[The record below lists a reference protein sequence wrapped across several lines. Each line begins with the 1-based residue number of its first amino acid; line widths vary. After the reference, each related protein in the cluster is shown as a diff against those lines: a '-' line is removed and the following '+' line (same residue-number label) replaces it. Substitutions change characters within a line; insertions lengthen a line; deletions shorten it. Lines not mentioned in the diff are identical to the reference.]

1 MGRIAVED
9 LADAAEAGIEQVMAD
24 RLQQGERPQAGFLG
38 AVQANAGQPQFV
50 QQLVEWQPDNGRDG
64 CYWIT
69 DYIGT
74 CGGAG
79 ESELSLF
86 PGEAPVLQT

>member
-1 MGRIAVED
+1 MAKKKAAKKKSRRKAAPKFSRGTMVFWLED
-9 LADAAEAGIEQVMAD
+9 AKPWWI
-24 RLQQGERPQAGFLG
+24 
-38 AVQANAGQPQFV
+38 
-50 QQLVEWQPDNGRDG
+50 VEWQPNNGRGG

-79 ESELSLF
+79 ERELSLF
-86 PGEAPVLQT
+86 PGEAPVLQTGF